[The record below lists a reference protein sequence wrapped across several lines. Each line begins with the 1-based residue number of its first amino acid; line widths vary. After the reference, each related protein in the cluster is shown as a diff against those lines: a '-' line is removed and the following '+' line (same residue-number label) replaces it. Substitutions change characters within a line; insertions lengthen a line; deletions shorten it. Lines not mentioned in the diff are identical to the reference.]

1 MFYRLPSSSMN
12 HETSNCKGT
21 ELSTS
26 GYKVQAACP
35 CLSTQGSA
43 VCVQVSESRVFTYL
57 VQYVHS

>member
-12 HETSNCKGT
+12 HETSNCKGA

-26 GYKVQAACP
+26 GYKVQAAWLC
-35 CLSTQGSA
+35 C
-43 VCVQVSESRVFTYL
+43 VCVLGNAIQVSGSRVFTYL